1 MAICKSAKGMNREE
15 YFHGDDWHVTF
26 EAARDRAEKMRDL
39 KIHSLEKQI
48 AKLRKMVFNKT
59 ELVVRSAM
67 SLRCGHRG
75 ILSRLLATSRRGA
88 QRRLFSRIVGQSSL
102 T

>member
-59 ELVVRSAM
+59 ELVP
-67 SLRCGHRG
+67 
-75 ILSRLLATSRRGA
+75 ATNDA
-88 QRRLFSRIVGQSSL
+88 VG
-102 T
+102 

>member
-1 MAICKSAKGMNREE
+1 
-15 YFHGDDWHVTF
+15 VTF

-59 ELVVRSAM
+59 ELVP
-67 SLRCGHRG
+67 
-75 ILSRLLATSRRGA
+75 ATNDA
-88 QRRLFSRIVGQSSL
+88 VG
-102 T
+102 